1 MPLDDLVVGNESFR
15 VEWVQEF
22 LIEEVSG
29 PGVERLAQV
38 GATGYFGSITAEAL
52 RDYQTTVGIPATGNY
67 DGLTR
72 LAIFLF
78 DL

>member
-1 MPLDDLVVGNESFR
+1 M
-15 VEWVQEF
+15 QEF

-52 RDYQTTVGIPATGNY
+52 RDYQTTVGIPASISRI
-67 DGLTR
+67 GLK
-72 LAIFLF
+72 
-78 DL
+78 